1 MPIPA
6 EIRGPGDA
14 IGALQRLLK
23 QTPNIYFRP
32 RDIADDLIE
41 LRALYSDDRAYT
53 AVLVAFWKEIRR
65 ALRDR
70 ENYGG
75 ENGELQ
81 DSLAGVRRNK
91 FPPEDGHDALLRLLM
106 RPYRDGI
113 QIIALRHR
121 REPPGIYG
129 LAERRLSEILKR
141 EER

>member
-14 IGALQRLLK
+14 IGTLHRLLK
-23 QTPNIYFRP
+23 HTPNIYFRP
-32 RDIADDLIE
+32 RDIADDLVA
-41 LRALYSDDRAYT
+41 LRAIYSDDGAYT

-75 ENGELQ
+75 DNGELR
-81 DSLAGVRRNK
+81 DNLAGVRRNK
-91 FPPEDGHDALLRLLM
+91 FAPEDDREADLRLLI
-106 RPYRDGI
+106 RPYRQGI

-121 REPPGIYG
+121 HDPPGIYG
-129 LAERRLSEILKR
+129 LAARRLSEILKR
-141 EER
+141 E